1 MMRRS
6 LALVVVL
13 LAAGAMLAAEDL
25 VVCVLCGDYMFE
37 KKDAQ
42 TAIYEGKQIYLCSLK
57 ELAALKANPDKYVWG
72 IDQVTGKRVHK
83 MRTEFTADR
92 RVKVRKKDGKNEVCW
107 PRRFFFESQKNRD
120 EFLRNPAKYLKEP
133 YAV

>member
-6 LALVVVL
+6 LAFVVVL
-13 LAAGAMLAAEDL
+13 LAAGVMLAAEEL

-42 TAIYEGKQIYLCSLK
+42 TAIYEGKRIYLCSQK

-72 IDQVTGKRVHK
+72 IDPVTGKRVHK
-83 MRTEFTADR
+83 IKTEFTADR
-92 RVKVRKKDGKNEVCW
+92 RVKVRKKDGKNEVW
-107 PRRFFFESQKNRD
+107 PRRFFFESQKTRD
-120 EFLRNPAKYLKEP
+120 EFLRNPAKYVKEP